1 MRKNDLVQFTQAVK
15 EDIADKYRHDES
27 DGVVD
32 GFRSMT
38 ADEVTLWREQFNLA
52 CREGRAVPHDSAGES
67 VLNPTCESVSFP
79 LNGVFIVLKARTCL
93 PWLRQ
98 DKGTDVHCVS
108 FYGHC
113 RVRQASPAGTSRRA
127 VKINEITP

>member
-79 LNGVFIVLKARTCL
+79 LNGVFIVLKARTTAY
-93 PWLRQ
+93 RGYGKT
-98 DKGTDVHCVS
+98 KGLTSIACPS
-108 FYGHC
+108 TG
-113 RVRQASPAGTSRRA
+113 RVGF
-127 VKINEITP
+127 VKRHLLELVGEQ

>member
-67 VLNPTCESVSFP
+67 VLNPTSESVSFP
-79 LNGVFIVLKARTCL
+79 LNGVFIVLKARTTAY
-93 PWLRQ
+93 R
-98 DKGTDVHCVS
+98 G
-108 FYGHC
+108 YGKTRGLTSIAC
-113 RVRQASPAGTSRRA
+113 PSTGRVGF
-127 VKINEITP
+127 VKRHLLELVGEQ